1 MFWSTQVDILDL
13 VVETIY
19 IFSIP
24 SIVVD
29 SVDTWLI
36 VDQFL
41 AKLPVLLGQWQN
53 RVQHI
58 QHQVQKM
65 LCLPFNA
72 V

>member
-29 SVDTWLI
+29 SEDTWLI
-36 VDQFL
+36 DDQFL
-41 AKLPVLLGQWQN
+41 TKLPVLLGQWQN
-53 RVQHI
+53 RV
-58 QHQVQKM
+58 
-65 LCLPFNA
+65 
-72 V
+72 